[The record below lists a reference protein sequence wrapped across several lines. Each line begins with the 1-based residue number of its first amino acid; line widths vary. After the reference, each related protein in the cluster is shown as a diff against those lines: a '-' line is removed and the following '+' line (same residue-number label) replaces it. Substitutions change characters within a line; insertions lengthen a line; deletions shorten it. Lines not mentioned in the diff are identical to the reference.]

1 MFRKLIIFFILPFL
15 YFTPSI
21 SNDLKIAYVDMS
33 RILNE
38 SSAGKNLTEQIKSL
52 NTSNVNKYKKKEKEL
67 IIMEKDLLKKKNIL
81 SKEDF
86 EAKVIALQTTIKKF
100 KNDINVSRKDV
111 ESKRNKGTAKL
122 FEFLNS
128 ILTDY
133 SSKNSITLVLQK
145 KNILI
150 AKSELDITSQ
160 ILELLNKKVKTIK
173 LK

>member
-33 RILNE
+33 KIINE

-100 KNDINVSRKDV
+100 KNDINVSRRDV
-111 ESKRNKGTAKL
+111 ESKRNKGTAKI
-122 FEFLNS
+122 FKFLNS